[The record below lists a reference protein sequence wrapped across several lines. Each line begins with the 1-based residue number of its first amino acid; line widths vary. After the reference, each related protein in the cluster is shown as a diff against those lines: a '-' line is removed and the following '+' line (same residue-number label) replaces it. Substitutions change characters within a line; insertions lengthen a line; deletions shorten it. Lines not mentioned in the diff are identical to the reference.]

1 MWLCTWL
8 HFIIEKKTFFFLFV
22 FSFGDV
28 WKKLHLKNH
37 NCSITKCLKSII
49 SHCGLRIVMISYREP
64 SGDSH
69 PYRAIFFVVLVNNN
83 NTVAHVWV
91 IKCSLLHPGVAPF
104 SGATTGTGGRIR
116 DVQSAGKGGHVIAG
130 TAGYCFGNLH
140 IPGKLLIHLFCFKNE
155 PLPLSWIVP
164 FKLSSPFFFF
174 FSYFVL
180 WAHFNIPGSS
190 LFSGFVLPWEEEG
203 WEYPSS
209 FAPPLQVAIEASDG
223 ASDYGNKFGEP
234 VLAGEI

>member
-8 HFIIEKKTFFFLFV
+8 HFIIEKKTFFCFF
-22 FSFGDV
+22 FPFGDV

-174 FSYFVL
+174 HILFCEHTSTYQDLLSSQVL
-180 WAHFNIPGSS
+180 CSRGRRKGGSTHPALLLHS
-190 LFSGFVLPWEEEG
+190 KWP
-203 WEYPSS
+203 
-209 FAPPLQVAIEASDG
+209 
-223 ASDYGNKFGEP
+223 
-234 VLAGEI
+234 